1 MAVRAT
7 RSSTGAAEE
16 GETGDADREPG
27 ASRRESAAHDSTVG
41 ADSGGV
47 HCRDGGHAAPVPH
60 KASVLE
66 LRGRGI
72 CPPNEREIQN
82 EGRKSRTAPKAG
94 GQAGT
99 KPHLNPPP
107 EGSFHGGGTRWL
119 PL

>member
-16 GETGDADREPG
+16 GETGDAAREPG

-60 KASVLE
+60 EASVLE
-66 LRGRGI
+66 LRGPGSCHPHERGI
-72 CPPNEREIQN
+72 RN
-82 EGRKSRTAPKAG
+82 EGRESRTAPKAG
-94 GQAGT
+94 GHAGT
-99 KPHLNPPP
+99 ESQL
-107 EGSFHGGGTRWL
+107 
-119 PL
+119 